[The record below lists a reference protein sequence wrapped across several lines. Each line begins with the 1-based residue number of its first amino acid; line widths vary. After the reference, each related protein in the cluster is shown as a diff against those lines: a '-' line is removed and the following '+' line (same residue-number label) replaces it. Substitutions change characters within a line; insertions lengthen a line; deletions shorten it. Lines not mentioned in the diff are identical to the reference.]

1 MREPIVI
8 SDEQNADEVCR
19 NVTITEGVRY
29 VADMA
34 RAHWQIDAIIVCQ
47 KRAPKLRNENFQI

>member
-1 MREPIVI
+1 MSKMLVEG
-8 SDEQNADEVCR
+8 CR

-34 RAHWQIDAIIVCQ
+34 RAHWQIDEIIVCQ
-47 KRAPKLRNENFQI
+47 KHAPKLRNENFQI